1 MPKSNKNVKIQL
13 WDTAGQEKYMSIC
26 KIFFQKA
33 QGIILMYD
41 ITNRDSFEHLSKWI
55 QIINDATFNI
65 PIVLVGNKIDD
76 EDDGRIVRVE
86 EGKDFAKEHGYLFY
100 ETGALNGKNVN
111 NVIFDLS
118 EAIISALEISFSMN
132 ISKSFDYFSIKEKK
146 KFSLRK
152 ESCC

>member
-1 MPKSNKNVKIQL
+1 
-13 WDTAGQEKYMSIC
+13 MSIC

-41 ITNRDSFEHLSKWI
+41 ITNRDSFEHLSKQI

-100 ETGALNGKNVN
+100 ETSALNGKNVN

-132 ISKSFDYFSIKEKK
+132 ISKSFDHFSIKEKK